1 MLRKRSLI
9 SFFLVL
15 IIFLVSPGCSNN
27 TESTSRFETAQK
39 ESTQSGAVAVAEDAV
54 KGGELN
60 RYFPKNEGSYQVTYT
75 QEKRGFAQAKLKQDG
90 KELALM
96 SISDVANNPTAA
108 DKFKDSQ
115 ETIKTYPVVNQ
126 GSKATAILLRDR
138 YQVKI
143 VSRSDTFDEN
153 RRKQWLKK
161 FDLDTLAQ
169 L

>member
-1 MLRKRSLI
+1 MFRKRSLI
-9 SFFLVL
+9 SFFLIL
-15 IIFLVSPGCSNN
+15 IIFLVAPGCSSN
-27 TESTSRFETAQK
+27 TESTSRFETAQQ

-54 KGGELN
+54 KGGDLN
-60 RYFPKNEGSYQVTYT
+60 RYFPKNEGSYKVIYT

-90 KELALM
+90 KEMALM

-115 ETIKTYPVVNQ
+115 ETIQTYPVVNQ
-126 GSKATAILLRDR
+126 GSKATAVLVRDR